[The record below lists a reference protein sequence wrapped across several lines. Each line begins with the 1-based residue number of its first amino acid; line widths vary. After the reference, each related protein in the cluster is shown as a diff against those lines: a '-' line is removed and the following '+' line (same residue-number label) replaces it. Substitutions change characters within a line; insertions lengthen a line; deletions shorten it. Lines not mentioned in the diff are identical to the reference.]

1 MSRHHTSRTALQLLQ
16 RGPQLLLN
24 NLAYRPSQESSL
36 ECLDKWLPLQ
46 REYIPMVQVYAVEAA
61 QVDLNT

>member
-24 NLAYRPSQESSL
+24 KLAYRPSQESSL

-61 QVDLNT
+61 